1 MEGRGGRKQKRTEQK
16 ELGKTFKLKNKNLA
30 SLRVVA
36 KERFSREGIR
46 RSVQPDFRGM
56 ILVSQLLCYDNIAC

>member
-1 MEGRGGRKQKRTEQK
+1 
-16 ELGKTFKLKNKNLA
+16 
-30 SLRVVA
+30 LRVVA

-46 RSVQPDFRGM
+46 RSVHPDFRGM